1 MRALFVTA
9 VKLDLLQFREPFV
22 LITPPALSF
31 IVLNTL
37 SGVNDLPVNAD
48 PAAARVVFPDIPPA
62 FINPFPTC
70 PVAICAA
77 LPIIPAVSTI
87 LSNKAPPRLAVD
99 MPISLVHISIRTP
112 KFMKANI
119 IHMFT
124 KLHTTFCMSNDDKK
138 IQIFVRQMMRTVVPN
153 ILKYDK
159 NISCVEAV
167 AKKAAE

>member
-1 MRALFVTA
+1 
-9 VKLDLLQFREPFV
+9 
-22 LITPPALSF
+22 
-31 IVLNTL
+31 
-37 SGVNDLPVNAD
+37 
-48 PAAARVVFPDIPPA
+48 
-62 FINPFPTC
+62 
-70 PVAICAA
+70 
-77 LPIIPAVSTI
+77 
-87 LSNKAPPRLAVD
+87 

-119 IHMFT
+119 IHIFT

-167 AKKAAE
+167 AKKALNSGDIKNKMNIVVYLFRYSTISFAKL